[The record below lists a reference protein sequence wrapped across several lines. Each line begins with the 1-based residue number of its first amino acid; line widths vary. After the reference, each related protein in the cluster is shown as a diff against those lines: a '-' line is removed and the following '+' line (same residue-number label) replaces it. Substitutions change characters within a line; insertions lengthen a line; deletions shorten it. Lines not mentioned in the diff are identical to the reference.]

1 MILLKQISNPTNVVK
16 IYIQEDGKYT
26 VVHMNEF
33 KYVNGGE
40 PIAETF
46 DTYARAET
54 YAKDCLI
61 WE

>member
-1 MILLKQISNPTNVVK
+1 MILLKQISNPQTEVK
-16 IYIQEDGKYT
+16 IFIQENGKYR
-26 VVHMNEF
+26 VVIQKELA
-33 KYVNGGE
+33 YDQGGQPDCE
-40 PIAETF
+40 VF